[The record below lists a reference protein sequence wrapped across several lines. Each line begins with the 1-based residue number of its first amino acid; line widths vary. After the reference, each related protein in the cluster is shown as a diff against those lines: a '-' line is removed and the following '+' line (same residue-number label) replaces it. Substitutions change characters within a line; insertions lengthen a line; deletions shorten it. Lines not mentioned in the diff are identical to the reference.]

1 MATTNIESV
10 PITILSRC
18 QRFDFKKF
26 TLDELQHQINYVCTE
41 EGIEITSEAA
51 MEIAYISEGGMRD
64 ALSLLD
70 QLSSISRSITI
81 ENILSSYGSIS
92 NVFIQKLLGYI
103 LEGNAVK
110 ITEQFEQLKSSAA
123 DYKIF
128 IKKLIQE
135 LVNYAIRLKS
145 EYLSSNLSYE
155 QVKNLIFE
163 LNECMNRT
171 NINIDPYILIELV
184 VLNYISVEFKPSNSE
199 EVQKKEQFDESQ
211 TEKVELQEKEND
223 ISEVVVENT
232 TGIEEDERALEQQL
246 NELKKVR
253 INNCFCGAKKEYLMK
268 LKNQWNELAS
278 SPIPDDI
285 LNLLVDTNIVAAS
298 NDYAILVASLS
309 STASLINRRI
319 FEINEYLCEFFDTE
333 LKLIAL
339 SDSEWSHEKQVYID
353 NLHSGVTYQLLEE
366 KLIEIHDD
374 SEDSI
379 SSIEKIAQ
387 DVFNHDKIEI
397 V

>member
-18 QRFDFKKF
+18 QRFDFIKF

-128 IKKLIQE
+128 IKKIIQE

-145 EYLSSNLSYE
+145 
-155 QVKNLIFE
+155 
-163 LNECMNRT
+163 
-171 NINIDPYILIELV
+171 
-184 VLNYISVEFKPSNSE
+184 
-199 EVQKKEQFDESQ
+199 
-211 TEKVELQEKEND
+211 
-223 ISEVVVENT
+223 
-232 TGIEEDERALEQQL
+232 
-246 NELKKVR
+246 
-253 INNCFCGAKKEYLMK
+253 
-268 LKNQWNELAS
+268 
-278 SPIPDDI
+278 
-285 LNLLVDTNIVAAS
+285 
-298 NDYAILVASLS
+298 
-309 STASLINRRI
+309 
-319 FEINEYLCEFFDTE
+319 
-333 LKLIAL
+333 
-339 SDSEWSHEKQVYID
+339 
-353 NLHSGVTYQLLEE
+353 
-366 KLIEIHDD
+366 
-374 SEDSI
+374 
-379 SSIEKIAQ
+379 
-387 DVFNHDKIEI
+387 
-397 V
+397 